1 MCSLRKHEETWRLLQ
16 PEIMTREQLLTILQE
31 RNVLVNEESTESDK
45 SRLIEIYRKIAMPLS
60 QRSRFQCQLPNL
72 DSICLDDK
80 SVKNWSPSNNAG
92 SCNQII
98 DERVSRQPVNDTQ
111 PGRNSTPISL
121 KTAVKRT
128 AVEMK
133 NSDQNPILKKRE
145 KISWP

>member
-1 MCSLRKHEETWRLLQ
+1 LTKSGNASFSVIIALLD
-16 PEIMTREQLLTILQE
+16 IGTDR
-31 RNVLVNEESTESDK
+31 
-45 SRLIEIYRKIAMPLS
+45 
-60 QRSRFQCQLPNL
+60 
-72 DSICLDDK
+72 
-80 SVKNWSPSNNAG
+80 NWSPSNNAG